1 MSAIIIPD
9 VHQKV
14 HWKKIKDLAG
24 QFDKIFFVGDYYD
37 HHGDAEVQDEEA
49 VKNFLE
55 IIEFKKQCPDK
66 VFLCIGNHDLHYL
79 EGFGAVSN
87 FQSHNYG
94 IFKKALEDNLEY
106 LNIAYEYE
114 DYVISHA
121 GVSAKWYERWLKVA
135 QNKNYPHEGTPLENI
150 NGWFNLYKKTLN
162 EIKEMDAKGV
172 WNVNEDPYWE
182 KTFIIQ
188 DMIKAFS
195 FSDIGWD
202 PYGDDPSQPPTWI
215 RPGALISNAMFDMQV
230 VGHTGVDAWFDMKG
244 NTPFAARLVDEK
256 EGIDNR
262 VIFIDNINHDLAVV
276 LDGESPVW
284 TEVGYDCRPLG
295 KKDV

>member
-9 VHQKV
+9 IHQKTG
-14 HWKKIKDLAG
+14 WKMVKKSADT
-24 QFDKIFFVGDYYD
+24 FDKIFFVGDYYD

-49 VKNFLE
+49 VNNFLE
-55 IIEFKKQCPDK
+55 IIEFKKQYPDK

-79 EGFGAVSN
+79 EGFEAVSN

-94 IFKKALEDNLEY
+94 IFRKALEDNLEY

-114 DYVISHA
+114 GYVISHA
-121 GVSAKWYERWLKVA
+121 GVSAKWYERWMKIA
-135 QNKNYPHEGTPLENI
+135 QIKNYPHEGSPLEII

-162 EIKEMDAKGV
+162 EIKEMDANGV
-172 WNVNEDPYWE
+172 WNVNEDPCWE
-182 KTFIIQ
+182 KSLILQ
-188 DMIKAFS
+188 NMVKAFS

-230 VGHTGVDAWFDMKG
+230 VGHTGVDAWFGMKG
-244 NTPFAARLVDEK
+244 DTPFAARLVDKK

-276 LDGESPVW
+276 LDGESFVW
-284 TEVGYDCRPLG
+284 TEVGYDCRPLE

>member
-1 MSAIIIPD
+1 MVKKSAD
-9 VHQKV
+9 M
-14 HWKKIKDLAG
+14 
-24 QFDKIFFVGDYYD
+24 FDKIFFVGDYYD

-55 IIEFKKQCPDK
+55 IIEFKKQYPDK

-79 EGFGAVSN
+79 GGFDAISN

-94 IFKKALEDNLEY
+94 IFRKSLEDNLEY

-114 DYVISHA
+114 GYVISHA
-121 GVSAKWYERWLKVA
+121 GVSAKWYERWMKVA
-135 QNKNYPHEGTPLENI
+135 QNKNYPHKGTPLENI

-162 EIKEMDAKGV
+162 EIKEMDANGV
-172 WNVNEDPYWE
+172 WNVNEDPCWE
-182 KTFIIQ
+182 KSLILQ
-188 DMIKAFS
+188 DMVKAFS

-230 VGHTGVDAWFDMKG
+230 VGHTGVDAWFGMKG
-244 NTPFAARLVDEK
+244 DAPFAARLVDEK

-262 VIFIDNINHDLAVV
+262 VIFIDSINHDLSVV
-276 LDGESPVW
+276 LGGENFVW
-284 TEVGYDCRPLG
+284 TKVGYES
-295 KKDV
+295 KDV

>member
-1 MSAIIIPD
+1 M
-9 VHQKV
+9 
-14 HWKKIKDLAG
+14 
-24 QFDKIFFVGDYYD
+24 FDKIFFVGDYYD

-55 IIEFKKQCPDK
+55 IIEFKKQYPDK

-79 EGFGAVSN
+79 EGFDAVSN

-94 IFKKALEDNLEY
+94 IFRKSLEDNLEY

-121 GVSAKWYERWLKVA
+121 GVSANWYERWLKVA
-135 QNKNYPHEGTPLENI
+135 QNKNYPHEGAPLENI

-162 EIKEMDAKGV
+162 EIKEMNANGV
-172 WNVNEDPYWE
+172 WNVNEAPCWE
-182 KTFIIQ
+182 KALILQ
-188 DMIKAFS
+188 DIVKAFS

-230 VGHTGVDAWFDMKG
+230 VGHTGVDAWFGMKG
-244 NTPFAARLVDEK
+244 DTPFAARLVDKK

-262 VIFIDNINHDLAVV
+262 VIFIDNINHNLAVV
-276 LDGESPVW
+276 LDGESFVW
-284 TEVGYDCRPLG
+284 TEVGYDCRPLE

>member
-9 VHQKV
+9 IHQKTG
-14 HWKKIKDLAG
+14 WKMIKKSADM
-24 QFDKIFFVGDYYD
+24 FDKIFFVGDYYD

-55 IIEFKKQCPDK
+55 IIEFKKQYPDK
-66 VFLCIGNHDLHYL
+66 VFLCIGNHELHYL
-79 EGFGAVSN
+79 EGFDAVSN
-87 FQSHNYG
+87 FQSRNYG
-94 IFKKALEDNLEY
+94 IFRKALEDNLEY
-106 LNIAYEYE
+106 LNVAYEYE

-135 QNKNYPHEGTPLENI
+135 QNKNYPHEGTPLEII

-162 EIKEMDAKGV
+162 EIKEMGANGV
-172 WNVNEDPYWE
+172 WNVNEDPCWE
-182 KTFIIQ
+182 KSLILQ
-188 DMIKAFS
+188 DMVKAFS

-230 VGHTGVDAWFDMKG
+230 VGHTGVDAWFGMKG
-244 NTPFAARLVDEK
+244 DTPFAARLVDEK

-262 VIFIDNINHDLAVV
+262 VIFIDNINHDLSVV
-276 LDGESPVW
+276 LDGESFIW
-284 TEVGYDCRPLG
+284 TEVGYDCSPLE